1 MNTPSFQDLE
11 ILIFI
16 PVLET
21 TGYTTFPLRGS
32 FHVCCDEPLFFKA
45 GESQLECINLSEQVC
60 ISLSERYRSDCLSL
74 YFIRLAISCS
84 LKTYFNEPMIPPFC
98 YINHFKMIV
107 SKGED
112 SVYSKVV
119 TSRNR
124 CEIPLYAN
132 YVPK

>member
-60 ISLSERYRSDCLSL
+60 ISLSERYRKLL
-74 YFIRLAISCS
+74 NAF
-84 LKTYFNEPMIPPFC
+84 
-98 YINHFKMIV
+98 
-107 SKGED
+107 SKITLTIIETGD
-112 SVYSKVV
+112 SVVRHLTPLSQLQ
-119 TSRNR
+119 R
-124 CEIPLYAN
+124 EILKHLGLSVSIYDKLE
-132 YVPK
+132 VMS